1 MASRSIKNRPGIKKK
16 HPSIGFLVVITVIL
30 AVIVAGC
37 SGIYAL
43 GSSWISDLEDYDV
56 SDTGQLNSSLPSVVL
71 ASDGTQLARFQVEYR
86 EPVQLDEISPY
97 VLQGTVATEDERF
110 YEHGGF
116 DLAGIARAV
125 YVNLTGSGKE
135 GASTITQQYVRNTIL
150 ADEMTD
156 ISFKRKVREMY
167 LSVKLEQQYS
177 KDEILLMY
185 LNTINYGSG
194 AYGIQ
199 AASQRY
205 FSKNASELTLAE
217 AAALIGIPQS
227 PTYNNPIDNA
237 ENCLNRRNLV
247 LDRML
252 SNGYITQEEHD
263 AAQAEELVL
272 NPTETTVDGLEKYPY
287 FASYVRDLL
296 MDEDGDY
303 RYSEDEIFRGGLTIQ
318 TTLDVSTQEAAEA
331 AIREKRDSLDPAI
344 NGALV
349 AIEPETGY
357 IKAMVGGDDW
367 ENAKL
372 NLATGERGVANPG
385 RPCGSSF
392 KVFTLIAALEEG
404 ISPQTMVD
412 CSSPSVIPNTEYTG
426 SNALQNIDNNNYG
439 TISIQR
445 AFAKSSN
452 TGFVRLEMA
461 VGIDKVI
468 ETAKKMGINSTL
480 EANPSLTLGQSNV
493 TMLDMAS
500 AYAIIAN
507 GGVRVDP
514 TPILTI
520 TNSKGEVIVD
530 NTTPDTELSKTHREQ
545 VISPEVAHAA
555 TEVMKTVVN
564 TYEGTGQDAA
574 LPNGQVVAAKTG
586 TSTQYKDITFCGI
599 TPQMSVAVWL
609 GDPSNVETLPAHVGA
624 GDVFRNL
631 MSEVLDGQ
639 QTEEFPQASDPVY
652 KNFSDTTYRVG
663 GYYSSNSTGSG
674 SSGNSSNDSDEKD
687 SDKEDDV
694 KKEEKPAGNSGGG
707 NASTGGGSTGS
718 TGGGSTGG
726 TGGSDAGGGS
736 TGGGSGTGGSTGGG
750 SDSGGG
756 SSGGGSDS
764 GGGSSSGGSGGS
776 TGGGATTPDPG
787 TSEKPAS

>member
-1 MASRSIKNRPGIKKK
+1 MV
-16 HPSIGFLVVITVIL
+16 FTVIL

-43 GSSWISDLEDYDV
+43 GSSWIGDLEGYDV
-56 SDTGQLNSSLPSVVL
+56 SDASQLNSSLPSVVL

-86 EPVQLDEISPY
+86 DPVELDEISDY
-97 VLQGTVATEDERF
+97 VLEGTVATEDERF

-167 LSVKLEQQYS
+167 LSVKMEEQYS

-205 FSKNASELTLAE
+205 FSKDASELTLAE
-217 AAALIGIPQS
+217 AATLIGIPQS
-227 PTYNNPIDNA
+227 PTYNNPFYGDGS
-237 ENCLNRRNLV
+237 NCLNRRNLV

-263 AAQAEELVL
+263 AAQAEEIVL
-272 NPTETTVDGLEKYPY
+272 DPTETTVDGLEAYPY

-303 RYSEDEIFRGGLTIQ
+303 RYSEDEIFKGGLTIQ
-318 TTLDVSTQEAAEA
+318 TTLDVNTQEAAEA
-331 AIREKRDSLDPAI
+331 AVREKRDSLDPAI
-344 NGALV
+344 QGALV

-367 ENAKL
+367 ENSKL
-372 NLATGERGVANPG
+372 NLATGERGVATAG

-392 KVFTLIAALEEG
+392 KVFTLIAALNEG
-404 ISPQTMVD
+404 ISPQTMID
-412 CSSPSVIPNTEYTG
+412 CSSPATIPNTEYG
-426 SNALQNIDNNNYG
+426 STIPALQNIDNINYG
-439 TISIQR
+439 TRSIQR
-445 AFAKSSN
+445 AFAVSSN

-461 VGIDKVI
+461 IGIDKVI
-468 ETAKKMGINSTL
+468 KTAKSMGITSELN
-480 EANPSLTLGQSNV
+480 ANPSLTLGQSNV

-500 AYAIIAN
+500 AYATIAN
-507 GGVRVDP
+507 GGVRIDP

-520 TNSKGEVIVD
+520 TNSKGEMIVD
-530 NTTPDTELSKTHREQ
+530 NTSPDTSLSKTHREQ

-564 TYEGTGQDAA
+564 TYEGTGQEAA

-586 TSTQYKDITFCGI
+586 TSTSYMDITFCGI
-599 TPQMSVAVWL
+599 TPQMATAIWF
-609 GDPSNVETLPAHVGA
+609 GDPRGEAEGVALPPHAGA
-624 GDVFRNL
+624 GDVFRNF
-631 MSEVLDGQ
+631 MSVVLDGQ
-639 QTEEFPQASDPVY
+639 PTEQFPDASDPAY
-652 KNFSDTTYRVG
+652 KTFSDSTYRVG
-663 GYYSSNSTGSG
+663 GYSSSSSNN
-674 SSGNSSNDSDEKD
+674 GNSSANKDDEKD
-687 SDKEDDV
+687 TKDTDNKSDDAKKDDPAPTPTPTPDPAPDP
-694 KKEEKPAGNSGGG
+694 KPDPEPTPDPKPDPEPTPTPDPKPETGGT
-707 NASTGGGSTGS
+707 TGGGSTS
-718 TGGGSTGG
+718 
-726 TGGSDAGGGS
+726 
-736 TGGGSGTGGSTGGG
+736 
-750 SDSGGG
+750 
-756 SSGGGSDS
+756 
-764 GGGSSSGGSGGS
+764 
-776 TGGGATTPDPG
+776 
-787 TSEKPAS
+787 

>member
-16 HPSIGFLVVITVIL
+16 HPSIGFLMVFTVMV

-43 GSSWISDLEDYDV
+43 GSSWIGDLEDYDV
-56 SDTGQLNSSLPSVVL
+56 SDSGQLNSSLPSTVY
-71 ASDGTQLARFQVEYR
+71 AADGTTLLARFQVEYR
-86 EPVQLDEISPY
+86 EPVELDQISPY
-97 VLQGTVATEDERF
+97 VLQGTVATEDVRF

-125 YVNLTGSGKE
+125 YVNFTGSGKE

-156 ISFKRKVREMY
+156 ISLKRKVREMY
-167 LSVKLEQQYS
+167 LSVKMEEQYS

-205 FSKNASELTLAE
+205 FSKDANELTLAE
-217 AAALIGIPQS
+217 AATLIGIPQS
-227 PTYNNPIDNA
+227 PTYNNPIDNMD
-237 ENCLNRRNLV
+237 NCLARRNLV

-252 SNGYITQEEHD
+252 SNGSITQQEHD
-263 AAQAEELVL
+263 AAQPEEIVL
-272 NPTETTVDGLEKYPY
+272 HTTDTTVDGLEAYPY
-287 FASYVRDLL
+287 FGSYVRDLL
-296 MDEDGDY
+296 MDENGDY
-303 RYSEDEIFRGGLTIQ
+303 RYSEDEIFKGGLTIQ

-331 AIREKRDSLDPAI
+331 AVREKRESLDPAI
-344 NGALV
+344 QGSLV

-357 IKAMVGGDDW
+357 IKALVGGDDW
-367 ENAKL
+367 ENNKL
-372 NLATGERGVANPG
+372 NLATGERGVDNPG

-392 KVFTLIAALEEG
+392 KVFTLVTALNEG

-412 CSSPSVIPNTEYTG
+412 CSSPSDIPNTGYTG
-426 SNALQNIDNNNYG
+426 SNALQNIFNYNYG
-439 TISIQR
+439 TRSIQR
-445 AFAKSSN
+445 AFAVSSN

-461 VGIDKVI
+461 LGIDKVI
-468 ETAKKMGINSTL
+468 ETAKNMGITSTL

-530 NTTPDTELSKTHREQ
+530 NTAPDTELSKTHREQ

-555 TEVMKTVVN
+555 VEVMKTVVN
-564 TYEGTGQDAA
+564 TSEGTGTGAA
-574 LPNGQVVAAKTG
+574 LPNGQPVAAKTG
-586 TSTQYKDITFCGI
+586 TSSNFMDITFCGI
-599 TPQMSVAVWL
+599 TPQMAVATWF
-609 GDPSNVETLPAHVGA
+609 GDPRGEVEGVALPEHTGA
-624 GDVFRNL
+624 DDVFRSF
-631 MSEVLDGQ
+631 MSVVLDGQ
-639 QTEEFPQASDPVY
+639 QTEEFAQAADPAY
-652 KNFSDTTYRVG
+652 KTFSDSTYHVG
-663 GYYSSNSTGSG
+663 GYSYSSTNNNGYYNGGTTNNDDASKDADKKDDSSKSRDKETDKP
-674 SSGNSSNDSDEKD
+674 SSGGTT
-687 SDKEDDV
+687 
-694 KKEEKPAGNSGGG
+694 PAPTPTPEPDAPTTTPETPPTTPDTPTTPNTPTTPDAGGG
-707 NASTGGGSTGS
+707 TS
-718 TGGGSTGG
+718 GG
-726 TGGSDAGGGS
+726 TGG
-736 TGGGSGTGGSTGGG
+736 
-750 SDSGGG
+750 
-756 SSGGGSDS
+756 
-764 GGGSSSGGSGGS
+764 
-776 TGGGATTPDPG
+776 TT
-787 TSEKPAS
+787 S

>member
-16 HPSIGFLVVITVIL
+16 HPSIGFLMVFTVIL

-43 GSSWISDLEDYDV
+43 GSSWIGDLEDYDV
-56 SDTGQLNSSLPSVVL
+56 SDASQLNSSLPSVVL

-86 EPVQLDEISPY
+86 DPVELDEISDF
-97 VLQGTVATEDERF
+97 VLEGTVATEDERF

-125 YVNLTGSGKE
+125 YVNLSGSRKE

-167 LSVKLEQQYS
+167 LSVKMEEQYS
-177 KDEILLMY
+177 KNEILLMY

-205 FSKNASELTLAE
+205 FSKNASDLTLVE
-217 AAALIGIPQS
+217 AATLIGIPQS
-227 PTYNNPIDNA
+227 PTYNNPIDH
-237 ENCLNRRNLV
+237 EDNCLARRNLV

-252 SNGYITQEEHD
+252 SNGFITQEEHD
-263 AAQAEELVL
+263 AAQAEEIVL

-296 MDEDGDY
+296 MDGDGDY
-303 RYSEDEIFRGGLTIQ
+303 RYSEDEIFKGGLTIQ

-331 AIREKRDSLDPAI
+331 AVREKRDSLDPAI
-344 NGALV
+344 QGALV
-349 AIEPETGY
+349 AIEPETGF

-367 ENAKL
+367 ENNKL

-392 KVFTLIAALEEG
+392 KVFTLIAALNEG

-412 CSSPSVIPNTEYTG
+412 CSSPSNIPNTGYTG
-426 SNALQNIDNNNYG
+426 SNALQNIFNYNYG
-439 TISIQR
+439 TRSIQR
-445 AFAKSSN
+445 AFAVSSN

-461 VGIDKVI
+461 LGIDKVI
-468 ETAKKMGINSTL
+468 ETAKSMGITSTL
-480 EANPSLTLGQSNV
+480 EPNASLTLGQSNV

-507 GGVRVDP
+507 GGVRIDP

-520 TNSKGEVIVD
+520 TNSKGEVVVD
-530 NTTPDTELSKTHREQ
+530 NTAPDTSLSKTHREQ

-555 TEVMKTVVN
+555 VEVMKTVVN
-564 TYEGTGQDAA
+564 SSEGTGTGAA
-574 LPNGQVVAAKTG
+574 LPNGQTVAAKTG
-586 TSTQYKDITFCGI
+586 TSSNFMDITFCGI
-599 TPQMSVAVWL
+599 TPQMAVATWF
-609 GDPSNVETLPAHVGA
+609 GDPRGEAEGVSLPEHTGA
-624 GDVFRNL
+624 DDVFRAF
-631 MSEVLDGQ
+631 MSVVLDGQ
-639 QTEEFPQASDPVY
+639 PTEEFAQASDPAY
-652 KNFSDTTYRVG
+652 KTFSDSTYHVG
-663 GYYSSNSTGSG
+663 GYSSSSSSN
-674 SSGNSSNDSDEKD
+674 GNGNGNATKSDETEQKGTDNKSDDKKKD
-687 SDKEDDV
+687 DST
-694 KKEEKPAGNSGGG
+694 PAPEP
-707 NASTGGGSTGS
+707 TPTP
-718 TGGGSTGG
+718 TPDPTP
-726 TGGSDAGGGS
+726 TPEPEPTPTPTPTPDPDAGGGT
-736 TGGGSGTGGSTGGG
+736 TGNT
-750 SDSGGG
+750 
-756 SSGGGSDS
+756 
-764 GGGSSSGGSGGS
+764 
-776 TGGGATTPDPG
+776 GGATP
-787 TSEKPAS
+787 

>member
-16 HPSIGFLVVITVIL
+16 HPSIGFLMVFTVIL

-43 GSSWISDLEDYDV
+43 GSSWIGDLEDYDV
-56 SDTGQLNSSLPSVVL
+56 SDASQLNSSLPSVVL

-86 EPVQLDEISPY
+86 DPVELDEISDY
-97 VLQGTVATEDERF
+97 VLEGTVATEDERF

-167 LSVKLEQQYS
+167 LSVKMEEQYS

-205 FSKNASELTLAE
+205 FSKDASELTLAE
-217 AAALIGIPQS
+217 AATLIGIPQS
-227 PTYNNPIDNA
+227 PTYNNPIDNKD
-237 ENCLNRRNLV
+237 NCLARRNLV

-252 SNGYITQEEHD
+252 TNGYITQEEHD
-263 AAQAEELVL
+263 AAQAEEIVL

-303 RYSEDEIFRGGLTIQ
+303 RYSEDEIFNGGLTIQ
-318 TTLDVSTQEAAEA
+318 TTLDVNTQEAAEA
-331 AIREKRDSLDPAI
+331 AVREKRDNLDPAI
-344 NGALV
+344 QGALV
-349 AIEPETGY
+349 SIEPETGY

-367 ENAKL
+367 ENNKL

-392 KVFTLIAALEEG
+392 KVFTLIAALEAG

-412 CSSPSVIPNTEYTG
+412 CSSPSNIPNTGYTG
-426 SNALQNIDNNNYG
+426 SNALQNINNNNYG

-468 ETAKKMGINSTL
+468 DTAKKMGINSTL
-480 EANPSLTLGQSNV
+480 EPNPSLTLGQSNV

-507 GGVRVDP
+507 GGVRIDP

-520 TNSKGEVIVD
+520 TNSKGEVVVD
-530 NTTPDTELSKTHREQ
+530 NTTPDTSLSKTHREQ

-564 TYEGTGQDAA
+564 SADGTGTKAA
-574 LPNGQVVAAKTG
+574 LANGQPVAAKTG
-586 TSTQYKDITFCGI
+586 TSTSYMDITFCGI
-599 TPQMSVAVWL
+599 TPQMATAIWF
-609 GDPSNVETLPAHVGA
+609 GDPRGEAEGVALPPSVGA
-624 GDVFRNL
+624 DDVFSSFMNV
-631 MSEVLDGQ
+631 VLDGQ
-639 QTEEFPQASDPVY
+639 QVEQFPNASDPAY
-652 KNFSDTTYRVG
+652 KTFSDSTYHIG
-663 GYYSSNSTGSG
+663 GYSSSSDKSSNATK
-674 SSGNSSNDSDEKD
+674 DDEEDKKDEKD
-687 SDKEDDV
+687 ADAKSDDKKKDDPAPAPTPTPDPAPTPDPTPTPDP
-694 KKEEKPAGNSGGG
+694 KPDPKPDP
-707 NASTGGGSTGS
+707 TPDPTP
-718 TGGGSTGG
+718 TPDTGG
-726 TGGSDAGGGS
+726 TD
-736 TGGGSGTGGSTGGG
+736 
-750 SDSGGG
+750 
-756 SSGGGSDS
+756 
-764 GGGSSSGGSGGS
+764 
-776 TGGGATTPDPG
+776 
-787 TSEKPAS
+787 KPAS